1 MDISLSELI
10 ATSLDSEGLLPSDFS
25 LPKDQDDKLA
35 RFADGAL
42 DGITIYHMGVTP
54 LSDEEKVELGKL
66 ITLASDGKFKEAEEG
81 FTEFTKPHRTITI
94 IDDMQRFIIDS
105 NNRLNHDNL
114 YDFAVKLLMGSK
126 NTECVKVA
134 LSILELYNVYEDEA
148 LAKTVR
154 ILGLCDEFTIFSMFI
169 MRSFPES
176 EKELLELAKRV
187 KGWGRIHCVEFI
199 TTENAETKEWLLLN
213 GVDNHVVPAYS
224 AWVVYNKAEVEK
236 VLKEENLS
244 YEKIHA
250 LLKITDA
257 LMDEGPL
264 HGISNMEDPKAYLDR
279 VLSKVRDD
287 LPLTEEDQK
296 IIEAIK
302 EWKEK

>member
-10 ATSLDSEGLLPSDFS
+10 ATSRNSEGVLPSYFS
-25 LPKDQDDKLA
+25 LPKDKDDKLA

-42 DGITIYHMGVTP
+42 DGITIYHMGITP
-54 LSDEEKVELGKL
+54 LSEEEKDKLGKL
-66 ITLASDGKFKEAEEG
+66 ITLASSGEFKEAEEG

-94 IDDMQRFIIDS
+94 IDDIQRFIVDG
-105 NNRLNHDNL
+105 NNKLNHDNL
-114 YDFAVKLLMGSK
+114 YDFSVELLMNSK

-134 LSILELYNVYEDEA
+134 LSILELYNVYENEA
-148 LAKTVR
+148 LAKIVR
-154 ILGLCDEFTIFSMFI
+154 ILGLSDEFTIFSMFL
-169 MRSFPES
+169 MRSWPEG
-176 EKELLELAKRV
+176 EKEILELAKRV

-199 TTENAETKEWLLLN
+199 TTENDETKEWLLYN
-213 GVDNHVVPAYS
+213 GVDNYVVPAYS
-224 AWVVYNKAEVEK
+224 AWVVYNKADVEG

-244 YEKIHA
+244 YDKIHA

-264 HGISNMEDPKAYLDR
+264 HGISNMEDPKAYLDSI
-279 VLSKVRDD
+279 LNKVRDD
-287 LPLTEEDQK
+287 LSLTEEDKK
-296 IIEAIK
+296 IVEAIK